1 MAEEA
6 IEIKNQEV
14 LDHLGKFEGPI
25 PGQSLTGNPDEP
37 QPWEQPPENVT
48 LDGALNG
55 LFEFMT
61 QEDVY
66 PNIVKALGD
75 GMPVTGMTQM
85 ILEDG
90 FQKGSW
96 NPDLMMQL
104 IEPTMYMIMSM
115 AEKAG
120 VKYRI
125 DAEDDPDVEEVDDE
139 TVSGIFNDLAKVA
152 EGNLNDQAV
161 REEALPKDVAERVRN
176 IQVPESL
183 LAKPE
188 QTEPT
193 ETDSL
198 LARG

>member
-37 QPWEQPPENVT
+37 QSWEQPPEHVT
-48 LDGALNG
+48 LNGALNG

-61 QEDVY
+61 EEETY
-66 PNIVKALGD
+66 INIVTALGD

-125 DAEDDPDVEEVDDE
+125 DAEDDPDVEEASPEEDLSTLQGLAKIAQGRVDD
-139 TVSGIFNDLAKVA
+139 TKIK
-152 EGNLNDQAV
+152 
-161 REEALPKDVAERVRN
+161 EALPKEITERLET
-176 IQVPESL
+176 IEVPESL
-183 LAKPE
+183 LSRSE
-188 QTEPT
+188 VEEPT

>member
-14 LDHLGKFEGPI
+14 FDHLGKFEGPI
-25 PGQSLTGNPDEP
+25 PGQSLTSNPDEP
-37 QPWEQPPENVT
+37 QSWEQPPEHVT
-48 LDGALNG
+48 LNSALNG

-61 QEDVY
+61 EEDTY
-66 PNIVKALGD
+66 ISIVTALGD
-75 GMPVTGMTQM
+75 GMPITGMTQM

-96 NPDLMMQL
+96 NPDLMLQL
-104 IEPTMYMIMSM
+104 VEPTMYMIMSM

-120 VKYRI
+120 VKYRV
-125 DAEDDPDVEEVDDE
+125 DEEDNPEAEDASEEEVAGMF
-139 TVSGIFNDLAKVA
+139 TDLADIA
-152 EGNLNDQAV
+152 EGRMKDTTK
-161 REEALPKDVAERVRN
+161 EEVLPEEIIERLET
-176 IQVPESL
+176 IAVPESL

-188 QTEPT
+188 TEEPI

>member
-37 QPWEQPPENVT
+37 QSWEQPPEHVT
-48 LDGALNG
+48 LNGALHG

-61 QEDVY
+61 EEETY
-66 PNIVKALGD
+66 INIVTALGD

-125 DAEDDPDVEEVDDE
+125 DAEDDPDVEEASPEEDLSTLQGLAKIAQGRVDD
-139 TVSGIFNDLAKVA
+139 TKIK
-152 EGNLNDQAV
+152 
-161 REEALPKDVAERVRN
+161 EALPKEITERLET
-176 IQVPESL
+176 IEVPESL
-183 LAKPE
+183 LSRSE
-188 QTEPT
+188 VEEPT

>member
-14 LDHLGKFEGPI
+14 LDHLGKFEGPV
-25 PGQSLTGNPDEP
+25 PGQSLTANPDEP
-37 QPWEQPPENVT
+37 QSWERPPTHTT
-48 LDGALNG
+48 LNASLNS
-55 LFEFMT
+55 LFDFMT
-61 QEDVY
+61 EEETY
-66 PNIVKALGD
+66 IEIVSALGQ

-85 ILEDG
+85 LLQDG
-90 FQKGSW
+90 FQKGAW

-120 VKYRI
+120 VKYRV
-125 DAEDDPDVEEVDDE
+125 DEEDNPEAEDASEEEVAGMF
-139 TVSGIFNDLAKVA
+139 TDLADIA
-152 EGNLNDQAV
+152 EGRMKDTTK
-161 REEALPKDVAERVRN
+161 EEVLPKEIIERLETIAVH
-176 IQVPESL
+176 ESL
-183 LAKPE
+183 LARPE
-188 QTEPT
+188 TEEPT

>member
-37 QPWEQPPENVT
+37 QSWEQPPEHVT

-61 QEDVY
+61 EEETY
-66 PNIVKALGD
+66 INIVTALGD

-120 VKYRI
+120 VKYKI
-125 DAEDDPDVEEVDDE
+125 DAEDDPDVEEASPEEDLSTLQGLAKIAQGRVDD
-139 TVSGIFNDLAKVA
+139 TKIK
-152 EGNLNDQAV
+152 
-161 REEALPKDVAERVRN
+161 EALPKEITERLET
-176 IQVPESL
+176 IEVPESL
-183 LAKPE
+183 LSRSE
-188 QTEPT
+188 VEEPT

>member
-37 QPWEQPPENVT
+37 QPCEQPPEHVT

-55 LFEFMT
+55 LFDFMT
-61 QEDVY
+61 EEETY
-66 PNIVKALGD
+66 INIVTALGD

-115 AEKAG
+115 AEKSG
-120 VKYRI
+120 VKYKI
-125 DAEDDPDVEEVDDE
+125 DQEDDPDVEELG
-139 TVSGIFNDLAKVA
+139 TP
-152 EGNLNDQAV
+152 
-161 REEALPKDVAERVRN
+161 EEIEWLRTLENAIRN
-176 IQVPESL
+176 KSNNIDKAAIPEEIKQELKQFQTESL
-183 LAKPE
+183 LQRE
-188 QTEPT
+188 QQPIE
-193 ETDSL
+193 EIEVNNSL

>member
-37 QPWEQPPENVT
+37 QPWEQPPEHVT
-48 LDGALNG
+48 LDGALHG

-61 QEDVY
+61 EEETY
-66 PNIVKALGD
+66 INIVTALGD

-152 EGNLNDQAV
+152 EGNLNDKTV

-198 LARG
+198 LGRG

>member
-37 QPWEQPPENVT
+37 QSWEQPPEHVT

-61 QEDVY
+61 EEETY
-66 PNIVKALGD
+66 INIVTALGD

-125 DAEDDPDVEEVDDE
+125 DAEDDPDVEEASPEEDLSTLQGLAKIAQGRVDD
-139 TVSGIFNDLAKVA
+139 TKIK
-152 EGNLNDQAV
+152 
-161 REEALPKDVAERVRN
+161 EALPKEITERLET
-176 IQVPESL
+176 IEVPESL
-183 LAKPE
+183 LSRSE
-188 QTEPT
+188 VEEPT

>member
-61 QEDVY
+61 EEETY
-66 PNIVKALGD
+66 INIVTALGD

-152 EGNLNDQAV
+152 EGNLNDKTV

-198 LARG
+198 LGRG

>member
-37 QPWEQPPENVT
+37 QPWEQPPEHVT

-61 QEDVY
+61 EEETY
-66 PNIVKALGD
+66 INIVTALGD

-125 DAEDDPDVEEVDDE
+125 DEEDDPDVSEADGQREKEFQTQFEKAVKTKASNIDENTLPVDIKEELKNV
-139 TVSGIFNDLAKVA
+139 KV
-152 EGNLNDQAV
+152 
-161 REEALPKDVAERVRN
+161 P
-176 IQVPESL
+176 SL
-183 LAKPE
+183 LEKE
-188 QTEPT
+188 QEP
-193 ETDSL
+193 DSL
-198 LARG
+198 LASKKGVI

>member
-37 QPWEQPPENVT
+37 QSWEQPPEHVT
-48 LDGALNG
+48 LAGALNG

-66 PNIVKALGD
+66 PNIVQALGD

-115 AEKAG
+115 AEKSG
-120 VKYRI
+120 VKYKI
-125 DAEDDPDVEEVDDE
+125 DQEDDPDVEELGTPE
-139 TVSGIFNDLAKVA
+139 EI
-152 EGNLNDQAV
+152 EGLRTLENAIRNKSNNIDKAAIP
-161 REEALPKDVAERVRN
+161 EEIKQELE
-176 IQVPESL
+176 QFQPESL
-183 LAKPE
+183 LQRE
-188 QTEPT
+188 QQPIE
-193 ETDSL
+193 EVEDNNSL

>member
-37 QPWEQPPENVT
+37 QPWEQPPEHVT

-66 PNIVKALGD
+66 PNIVQALGD

-115 AEKAG
+115 AEKSG
-120 VKYRI
+120 VKYKI
-125 DAEDDPDVEEVDDE
+125 DQEDDPDVEELGTPE
-139 TVSGIFNDLAKVA
+139 EI
-152 EGNLNDQAV
+152 EGLRTLENAIRNKSNNIDKAAIP
-161 REEALPKDVAERVRN
+161 EEIKQELK
-176 IQVPESL
+176 QFQPESL
-183 LAKPE
+183 LQRE
-188 QTEPT
+188 QQPIE
-193 ETDSL
+193 EIEDNNSL

>member
-1 MAEEA
+1 MTEEA

-37 QPWEQPPENVT
+37 QAWEQPPEHVT

-66 PNIVKALGD
+66 PNIVQALGD

-115 AEKAG
+115 AEKSG
-120 VKYRI
+120 VKYKI
-125 DAEDDPDVEEVDDE
+125 DQEDDPDVEELGTPEEIEGLRTLENAIRNKSNNIDE
-139 TVSGIFNDLAKVA
+139 AAIP
-152 EGNLNDQAV
+152 
-161 REEALPKDVAERVRN
+161 EEIKQELE
-176 IQVPESL
+176 QFQPESL
-183 LAKPE
+183 LQRE
-188 QTEPT
+188 QQPIE
-193 ETDSL
+193 EVEDNNSL

>member
-14 LDHLGKFEGPI
+14 LDHFSKFDGPV
-25 PGQSLTGNPDEP
+25 PGQSLTSNPDEP
-37 QPWEQPPENVT
+37 QSWEQPPEHVT
-48 LDGALNG
+48 LNSALNG

-61 QEDVY
+61 EEETY
-66 PNIVKALGD
+66 INIVTALGD
-75 GMPVTGMTQM
+75 GMPITGMTQM

-152 EGNLNDQAV
+152 EGNLKDKTV

>member
-14 LDHLGKFEGPI
+14 FDHFSKFDGPV
-25 PGQSLTGNPDEP
+25 PGQSLTSNPDEP
-37 QPWEQPPENVT
+37 QSWEQPPEHVT
-48 LDGALNG
+48 LNSALNG

-61 QEDVY
+61 EEETY
-66 PNIVKALGD
+66 INIVTALGD
-75 GMPVTGMTQM
+75 GMPITGMTQM

-152 EGNLNDQAV
+152 EGNLKDKTV

>member
-37 QPWEQPPENVT
+37 QSWEQPPEHVT
-48 LDGALNG
+48 LAGALNG

-61 QEDVY
+61 EEETY
-66 PNIVKALGD
+66 INIVTALGD

-115 AEKAG
+115 AEKSG
-120 VKYRI
+120 VKYKI
-125 DAEDDPDVEEVDDE
+125 DQEDDPDVEELGTPE
-139 TVSGIFNDLAKVA
+139 EI
-152 EGNLNDQAV
+152 EGLRTLENAIRNKSNNIDKAAIP
-161 REEALPKDVAERVRN
+161 EEIKQELK
-176 IQVPESL
+176 QFQPESL
-183 LAKPE
+183 LQRE
-188 QTEPT
+188 QQPIE
-193 ETDSL
+193 EIEDNNSL

>member
-37 QPWEQPPENVT
+37 QPWEQPPEHVT

-66 PNIVKALGD
+66 PNIVQALGD

-115 AEKAG
+115 AEKSG
-120 VKYRI
+120 VKYKI
-125 DAEDDPDVEEVDDE
+125 DQEDDPDVEELGTPE
-139 TVSGIFNDLAKVA
+139 EI
-152 EGNLNDQAV
+152 EGLRTLENAIRNKSNNIDKAAIP
-161 REEALPKDVAERVRN
+161 EEIKQELE
-176 IQVPESL
+176 QFQPESL
-183 LAKPE
+183 LQRE
-188 QTEPT
+188 QQPIE
-193 ETDSL
+193 EVEDNNSL

>member
-37 QPWEQPPENVT
+37 QSWEQPPEHVT
-48 LDGALNG
+48 LAGALNG

-61 QEDVY
+61 EEETY
-66 PNIVKALGD
+66 INIVTALGD

-125 DAEDDPDVEEVDDE
+125 DAEDDPDVEEASPEEDLSTLQGLAKIAQGRVDD
-139 TVSGIFNDLAKVA
+139 TKIK
-152 EGNLNDQAV
+152 
-161 REEALPKDVAERVRN
+161 EALPKEITERLET
-176 IQVPESL
+176 IEVPESL
-183 LAKPE
+183 LSRSE
-188 QTEPT
+188 VEEPT